1 MEEKKQPGKG
11 FAITALV
18 MGILAIINSF
28 IPFLNVISYIFAI
41 LAVIFGIIG
50 IVKKTGKGLAIAG
63 LVLGILSLILATAI
77 NVGTSSA
84 IDDAINGDSSNTP
97 TINDKTN
104 KQIEYISVNIDDM
117 EDTLENNA
125 AAAKDTYNGKYLEI
139 SGRLGTIDSDLKY
152 ISLLSPTDDWDLIG
166 IHCTLKNQNVKDVV
180 KTLSKDQNIIVKG
193 KITDVGE
200 VLGYYLDA
208 YEIIAK

>member
-11 FAITALV
+11 FAITSLV

-28 IPFLNVISYIFAI
+28 IPFLNFISYIFAI
-41 LAVIFGIIG
+41 LAVIFGIVG
-50 IVKKTGKGLAIAG
+50 IVKKAGKGLAIAG

-77 NVGTSSA
+77 NAGTSSA

-97 TINDKTN
+97 VINDKTN
-104 KQIEYISVNIDDM
+104 NQIEYTTVNIDDM
-117 EDTLENNA
+117 EDALENNA

-208 YEIIAK
+208 YEIIAQ